1 MTQAR
6 LEGPAKDL
14 LPRFL
19 DSCDPDESE
28 RLLERLVQEE
38 AAPIVERVVSSKI
51 RGAIAEDVRSEVIAD
66 LISRLRELKQAR
78 DRNTIRDFRAY
89 CAVASYHGCDKYYR
103 RAFPQRH
110 RLENQLRYLLGKH
123 VRLGIWVSPD
133 GEWICGKK
141 ALNKGLTRLESLVKA
156 ERGDA
161 SWASSREATRLVE
174 RILDESSAPV
184 PFNDLVERVAE
195 HWRISDKHEVR
206 GVDLANQAPSVET
219 KLTQRA
225 WLKRVWSEI
234 GSLPR
239 AQRISLLLNLRDER
253 GEAALT
259 LLPGTGVASLAQI
272 AAAVEMSVEELTRVW
287 KGLPLDD
294 LRIAARLGLNR
305 QRVIDLRRSARQRLH
320 KLV

>member
-1 MTQAR
+1 MIQAR
-6 LEGPAKDL
+6 PEGPAEDL
-14 LPRFL
+14 LPQFL
-19 DSCDPDESE
+19 DSSDGEESE
-28 RLLERLVQEE
+28 RLLERLVQEQ
-38 AAPIVERVVSSKI
+38 AAPIVERVVWSKI
-51 RGAIAEDVRSEVIAD
+51 RSAIAEDVRSEVIAD
-66 LISRLRELKQAR
+66 LISRLRELKESG

-89 CAVASYHGCDKYYR
+89 SAVAAYHGCDKYYR

-123 VRLGIWVSPD
+123 VRLAIWVAPD
-133 GEWICGKK
+133 GEWICGSKVRV
-141 ALNKGLTRLESLVKA
+141 KGLPRLESLVKA
-156 ERGDA
+156 ERGD
-161 SWASSREATRLVE
+161 STWASSREAGRLVE
-174 RILDESSAPV
+174 RILEEASAPL
-184 PFNDLVERVAE
+184 PFNDLVERVAR
-195 HWRISDKHEVR
+195 HWRISDRHVLR
-206 GVDLANQAPSVET
+206 GLDLANQGPSVET

-234 GSLPR
+234 GGLPR
-239 AQRISLLLNLRDER
+239 AQRISLLLNLRDEG

-259 LLPGTGVASLAQI
+259 LLPMTGVATLAQI
-272 AAAVEMSVEELTRVW
+272 AAAVEMSVDELTRVW

>member
-1 MTQAR
+1 MN
-6 LEGPAKDL
+6 L
-14 LPRFL
+14 LPQFL
-19 DSCDPDESE
+19 DCSDPVESE
-28 RLLERLVQEE
+28 KLLERLIQEQ
-38 AAPIVERVVSSKI
+38 AAPIVERVVCSKI
-51 RGAIAEDVRSEVIAD
+51 RLAIAEDVRSEVIAD
-66 LISRLRELKQAR
+66 LISRLRELKESGE
-78 DRNTIRDFRAY
+78 TIRDFRAY
-89 CAVASYHGCDKYYR
+89 AAVAAYHGCDKYYR

-123 VRLGIWVSPD
+123 VRLAIWVAPD
-133 GEWICGKK
+133 GEWICGSKTRI
-141 ALNKGLTRLESLVKA
+141 KGLPRLEPLAKP
-156 ERGDA
+156 E
-161 SWASSREATRLVE
+161 SWASSREASRLVE
-174 RILDESSAPV
+174 RILDEASTPIA
-184 PFNDLVERVAE
+184 FNELVERVAA
-195 HWRISDKHEVR
+195 HWRISDKPEFR
-206 GVDLANQAPSVET
+206 GPELAHQAPSVET

-234 GSLPR
+234 GGLPR

-259 LLPGTGVASLAQI
+259 LLPATGVATLAQI

-320 KLV
+320 KLI

>member
-1 MTQAR
+1 MNHAR
-6 LEGPAKDL
+6 PEGPTEDL

-19 DSCDPDESE
+19 DSSDPDEAE
-28 RLLERLVQEE
+28 RLLERLVQEQ
-38 AAPIVERVVSSKI
+38 AAPIVDRVVWSKI
-51 RGAIAEDVRSEVIAD
+51 RVAIAEDIRSEVIAD
-66 LISRLRELKQAR
+66 LISRLRELKESGDR
-78 DRNTIRDFRAY
+78 DTIRDFRAY
-89 CAVASYHGCDKYYR
+89 SAVAAYHGCDKYYR

-123 VRLGIWVSPD
+123 VRLAIWVAPD
-133 GEWICGKK
+133 GEWICGTK
-141 ALNKGLTRLESLVKA
+141 ARNKGLPRLETLVKA
-156 ERGDA
+156 ERGGA
-161 SWASSREATRLVE
+161 SGTSARAATRLVE
-174 RILDESSAPV
+174 RILDESSTPL
-184 PFNDLVERVAE
+184 PFNDLVDRVAL
-195 HWRISDKHEVR
+195 HWRISDKHELR

-234 GSLPR
+234 GGLPR

-259 LLPGTGVASLAQI
+259 LLPVTGVATLAQI

-305 QRVIDLRRSARQRLH
+305 QSVIGLRRSARQRLN
-320 KLV
+320 KLI

>member
-6 LEGPAKDL
+6 LEEPANDL
-14 LPRFL
+14 LPQFL
-19 DSCDPDESE
+19 DSSDPDESE

-38 AAPIVERVVSSKI
+38 AAPIVERVVWSKI
-51 RGAIAEDVRSEVIAD
+51 RVAIAEDVRSEVIAD
-66 LISRLRELKQAR
+66 LISRLRELKQSG

-89 CAVASYHGCDKYYR
+89 CAVAAYHGCDKYYR

-123 VRLGIWVSPD
+123 VRLGIWVAPD
-133 GEWICGKK
+133 GEWLCGKK

-156 ERGDA
+156 ERADA
-161 SWASSREATRLVE
+161 SWASSREAKRLVE
-174 RILDESSAPV
+174 TILDESSAPV

-195 HWRISDKHEVR
+195 HWRISDKHELR

-259 LLPGTGVASLAQI
+259 LLPVTGVASLAQI

-305 QRVIDLRRSARQRLH
+305 QRVIDLRRSARQRLN
-320 KLV
+320 KLI

>member
-6 LEGPAKDL
+6 LEGLAKDL

-19 DSCDPDESE
+19 DSSDPDESE
-28 RLLERLVQEE
+28 RLLEKLVQEE
-38 AAPIVERVVSSKI
+38 AAPIVERVVWSKI
-51 RGAIAEDVRSEVIAD
+51 RVAIAEDVRSEVIAD
-66 LISRLRELKQAR
+66 LISRLRELKQSR

-89 CAVASYHGCDKYYR
+89 CAVAAYHGCDKYYR

-156 ERGDA
+156 ERGDV
-161 SWASSREATRLVE
+161 SWASSREAMRLVE

-184 PFNDLVERVAE
+184 PFNDLVEQVAE
-195 HWRISDKHEVR
+195 HWRISDKHAAR
-206 GVDLANQAPSVET
+206 GVELANQAPSVET

-259 LLPGTGVASLAQI
+259 LLPVTGVASLAQI

-305 QRVIDLRRSARQRLH
+305 QRVIDLRRSARQRLN
-320 KLV
+320 KLI